1 MGMYMYIYIY
11 MGYIAYIMELYT
23 YIIMRICLLITAAQY
38 KQQCFKNVFIK
49 IVRILYLELEGR
61 AF

>member
-11 MGYIAYIMELYT
+11 GGYITYIMELYT

-38 KQQCFKNVFIK
+38 K
-49 IVRILYLELEGR
+49 
-61 AF
+61 